1 MLLSFALHQYMYSSK
16 RLRKWGGR
24 GYSRTLAA
32 VDEFEDSER
41 IVIAVLLLTA
51 KDSSSLC
58 FTCLAKTEIL
68 GVSISSQFAQMRVVH
83 LKSLELWHTWCHGF

>member
-1 MLLSFALHQYMYSSK
+1 LCQYMYSSE
-16 RLRKWGGR
+16 RLRKWRGR
-24 GYSRTLAA
+24 GNLRTLAA

-58 FTCLAKTEIL
+58 STCLAKTEI
-68 GVSISSQFAQMRVVH
+68 SRPQHSSQFAQITVVY
-83 LKSLELWHTWCHGF
+83 LKSLE